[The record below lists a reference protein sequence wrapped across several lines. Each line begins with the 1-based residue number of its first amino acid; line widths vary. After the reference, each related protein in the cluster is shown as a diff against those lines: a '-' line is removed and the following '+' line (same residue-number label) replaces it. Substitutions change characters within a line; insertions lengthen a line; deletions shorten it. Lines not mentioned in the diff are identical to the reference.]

1 VQRFSSNALS
11 NKAVPLTKHEL
22 TNEEGMMKAGMPYDQ
37 SSRRHLVLAISTLA
51 LVTCIGAANAAS
63 GEHIDSTPQDVFDS
77 MRASFQ
83 PAKAKGVHAR
93 YQWDLSGPQGGQWW
107 IDVEDGKYKMGKGKI
122 DNPNVTFVAKDK
134 DWVAVSNHQIGGT
147 WAYLTGRLKIRG
159 DQGVARKL
167 GEIFP

>member
-1 VQRFSSNALS
+1 LPGRNDLY
-11 NKAVPLTKHEL
+11 LL
-22 TNEEGMMKAGMPYDQ
+22 MKVI
-37 SSRRHLVLAISTLA
+37 LWLAIPLIS
-51 LVTCIGAANAAS
+51 AAICLEGDNTIAA
-63 GEHIDSTPQDVFDS
+63 EHMESTPQEVFDS
-77 MRASFQ
+77 MRGSFQ
-83 PAKAKGVHAR
+83 QAKAKGVHAR

-134 DWVAVSNHQIGGT
+134 DWVAVSNGQMGGT

-159 DQGVARKL
+159 DQAVARKL